1 MAETNNLINTCTV
14 ATGDRMEIN
23 MAGNWTKLTAT
34 GKTSDL
40 DAISSIMSMID
51 NGLMIE
57 DYSDFTLNGMY
68 GELVDDTILNA
79 DRDVVKV
86 SVFIPEER
94 NLFECKSFIAERFS
108 AFGIDAEIS
117 VEGMREEDWAESWKQ
132 YYKPVKLGKITIVP
146 AWEEY
151 TPSEDETIIRM
162 DPGMAFGTGTHETTR
177 LVIRLMQNEISG
189 GERVLDMGTGSGI
202 LSICAAK
209 LGAKSCNAYDI
220 DPVAVK
226 VARENAKDSG
236 LSNITV
242 GVSDLLAGVDL
253 SEGKYDFCLAN
264 IVADIILRMLPDI
277 SKYVKPD
284 GKIILSG
291 IISPRAEEIR
301 EAVQKYGY
309 RILRE
314 ETENDWLA
322 MIITGDIA

>member
-1 MAETNNLINTCTV
+1 
-14 ATGDRMEIN
+14 

-34 GKTSDL
+34 GNVADL
-40 DAISSIMSMID
+40 DTISSVMSMID

-57 DYSDFTLNGMY
+57 DYSDFSLNGMY
-68 GELVDDTILNA
+68 GELVDDAILNA
-79 DRDVVKV
+79 DKDTVKV
-86 SVFIPEER
+86 SVFVPEER
-94 NLFECKSFIAERFS
+94 SLAECRSFIMERFS
-108 AFGIDAEIS
+108 ALDVEAEIS
-117 VEGMREEDWAESWKQ
+117 VEGMCEEDWAESWKQ

-151 TPSEDETIIRM
+151 TASEDEVIIRM

-177 LVIRLMQNEISG
+177 LVIRLMQNELFG

-226 VARENAKDSG
+226 VARENAKDG
-236 LSNITV
+236 GCDNITV
-242 GVSDLLAGVDL
+242 GVSDLLTGVDL
-253 SEGKYDFCLAN
+253 SGGKYDICLAN

-277 SKYVKPD
+277 SNYVKPD

-291 IISPRAEEIR
+291 IIAPRADEIR
-301 EAVQKYGY
+301 EAVKKFGY
-309 RILRE
+309 KIIKE
-314 ETENDWLA
+314 EYENDWLA
-322 MIITGDIA
+322 MLITGDN